1 MFVKTEIKNSSLFGL
16 SLQLIRARARA
27 RDTPRNTMTGFWKR
41 KISSTWDIMD
51 IAWVGSV
58 PNIFFNIFCIYS
70 YLLGPSFTLLFI
82 FGRVGFLTIHL
93 LALLNI
99 VWLLGGLLLFL
110 DLLQTSER
118 GRAFVR
124 HHHGHGG
131 GGAVE

>member
-1 MFVKTEIKNSSLFGL
+1 
-16 SLQLIRARARA
+16 
-27 RDTPRNTMTGFWKR
+27 
-41 KISSTWDIMD
+41 MD

-131 GGAVE
+131 GGAVERPETPPPSYAYLESIGEISPPQRTERMTSRRDRSGESPSPVQ

>member
-1 MFVKTEIKNSSLFGL
+1 
-16 SLQLIRARARA
+16 
-27 RDTPRNTMTGFWKR
+27 
-41 KISSTWDIMD
+41 MD

-58 PNIFFNIFCIYS
+58 PNIFFNIFCVYS

-131 GGAVE
+131 GGGVERPETPPPSYAYLESIGEISPPQRTERMTSRRDRAGESPSPVQ